1 MSTCICGVDAFI
13 AHICSAG
20 GGVATHF
27 CGVGSVHSSSL
38 QLKILLSNSAAAI
51 SGIVEGSG
59 GGAFGTW
66 YGVAPNKYGGNSADC
81 GVGPSSDVASC
92 VAVAFPPDLG
102 VVDVCGLQ

>member
-51 SGIVEGSG
+51 SGIVEDSG
-59 GGAFGTW
+59 GGSSGTW
-66 YGVAPNKYGGNSADC
+66 YGVAPNKYGGW
-81 GVGPSSDVASC
+81 
-92 VAVAFPPDLG
+92 
-102 VVDVCGLQ
+102 